1 MAQIT
6 IRKIPD
12 EVHRALKSQAR
23 VQGKS
28 AEALAR
34 NLLRRGLFPSDR
46 VPPGDVLRSLWK
58 DADLGSLSF
67 ERDRSPIDPAVL
79 E

>member
-12 EVHRALKSQAR
+12 EVHR
-23 VQGKS
+23 
-28 AEALAR
+28 ALAR